1 MESAA
6 FSATARSGNVGR
18 LYDETA
24 ATHPNRLAIETNSAT
39 GERTGEADGAT
50 GGRSG
55 TTYTHADLRDRSARF
70 AGGLRDLGL
79 TPGDRVGVFLPNRP
93 AFVVAALGAIKA
105 GTPFVPLNPQFR
117 PREVAYRL
125 DDADAAAVVVH
136 ESLLGT
142 LETALDGL
150 DADPTVVVHADGA
163 PRSETGDD
171 ARGVLDGS
179 AGDDRTAADVRFVD
193 VDGEPFVAG
202 RDGDDV
208 AMQPYTSGTTGEPKG
223 VLLTH
228 RNLRAQSF
236 VGFERTTLDA
246 EEERF
251 LSVLPLSHIA
261 GFVNRTWQPLVR
273 GASVYLRDPQ
283 EWDPGA
289 AMATIEAESITKF
302 GAVAAMYVDIINHE
316 SFGEYDLSSLAEAME
331 GGTDMPVA
339 VQERFEAEAEVDLF
353 EAYGLTETGGGTH
366 AGINATFGPR
376 PGTVGQPFRATDC
389 KVVDE
394 DGEEVSP
401 GESGELLVRG
411 PHVMAG
417 YHDRPDETADAF
429 TDDGY
434 LRTGDVVRRD
444 EDNYYEVLGRKSDV
458 ILTAGYNVYPNEV
471 EEVLHEHPSVEDAS
485 VAGVPDD
492 RRGETVKAFV
502 VPADGTDPDAERLRQ
517 HCLEH
522 MAAYKH
528 PREVEFVQRLPRT
541 TSGKVQ
547 RFKLASGGDD

>member
-1 MESAA
+1 MESTA
-6 FSATARSGNVGR
+6 FSARARSGNVGR

-24 ATHPNRLAIETNSAT
+24 GTHPGRLALEM
-39 GERTGEADGAT
+39 DGVAY
-50 GGRSG
+50 S
-55 TTYTHADLRDRSARF
+55 HAELRDRSAGF

-79 TPGDRVGVFLPNRP
+79 RPGDRVGILLPNSP
-93 AFVVAALGAIKA
+93 EFVVAALGAVKA
-105 GTPFVPLNPQFR
+105 GTPFTPLNPQFS
-117 PREVAYRL
+117 PREVAYRVG
-125 DDADAAAVVVH
+125 DADAAALVVH

-142 LETALDGL
+142 AETAIDAVETDPAVVVRGSADGATPFD
-150 DADPTVVVHADGA
+150 DAVRFADVDGDPTVV
-163 PRSETGDD
+163 
-171 ARGVLDGS
+171 
-179 AGDDRTAADVRFVD
+179 DRTD
-193 VDGEPFVAG
+193 
-202 RDGDDV
+202 DDV

-236 VGFERTTLDA
+236 VGFERTALDA

-273 GASVYLRDPQ
+273 GASVYLQDPE

-289 AMATIEAESITKF
+289 AMATIESESVTKF
-302 GAVAAMYVDIINHE
+302 GAVAAMYVDIINHDE
-316 SFGEYDLSSLAEAME
+316 FGEYDLSSLQEVME
-331 GGTDMPVA
+331 GGTDMPGA
-339 VQERFEAEAEVDLF
+339 VQERFEAEAGVDLF

-376 PGTVGQPFRATDC
+376 PGTIGQPFRATDC

-394 DGEEVSP
+394 DGEEVPP

-417 YHDRPDETADAF
+417 YHERPEETAAAF

-434 LRTGDVVRRD
+434 FRTGDVVRRD

-458 ILTAGYNVYPNEV
+458 ILTAGYNVYPREV
-471 EEVLHEHPSVEDAS
+471 EEVLHDHPAVEDAS
-485 VAGVPDD
+485 VVGVPDE

-502 VPADGTDPDAERLRQ
+502 VTADGADPDAAEIRD
-517 HCLEH
+517 HCLEN
-522 MAAYKH
+522 AAPYKH
-528 PREVEFVQRLPRT
+528 PREVEFVRRLPRT
-541 TSGKVQ
+541 TSGKVR
-547 RFKLASGGDD
+547 RFELVSQDD

>member
-24 ATHPNRLAIETNSAT
+24 ATHPNRLAIEMGGAT
-39 GERTGEADGAT
+39 SDGTVETDGAT
-50 GGRSG
+50 SERTE
-55 TTYTHADLRDRSARF
+55 TTYTHAELRDRSAGF

-79 TPGDRVGVFLPNRP
+79 DPGDRVGVFLPNSP
-93 AFVVAALGAIKA
+93 EFVVAALGAMKA
-105 GTPFVPLNPQFR
+105 GTPFTPLNPQFR

-136 ESLLGT
+136 ESLLET
-142 LETALDGL
+142 ATTALDVV
-150 DADPTVVVHADGA
+150 DADPTVVVH
-163 PRSETGDD
+163 GDD
-171 ARGVLDGS
+171 PSV
-179 AGDDRTAADVRFVD
+179 DDAVDDALADVRFAD
-193 VDGEPFVAG
+193 VDGEPFVAE
-202 RDGDDV
+202 RDDDDV
-208 AMQPYTSGTTGEPKG
+208 AMQPYTSGTTGKPKG

-273 GASVYLRDPQ
+273 GASVYLRDPE
-283 EWDPGA
+283 EWDPED
-289 AMATIEAESITKF
+289 AMATIESESVTKF
-302 GAVAAMYVDIINHE
+302 GAVAAMYVDIINHD
-316 SFGEYDLSSLAEAME
+316 SFGEYDLSSLVEAME
-331 GGTDMPVA
+331 GGTEMPGP
-339 VQERFEAEAEVDLF
+339 VQERFESEAGVDLF

-394 DGEEVSP
+394 DDEEVPP

-417 YHDRPDETADAF
+417 YHDRPEETASAF

-434 LRTGDVVRRD
+434 FRTGDVVCRD

-458 ILTAGYNVYPNEV
+458 ILTAGYNVYPSEV
-471 EEVLHEHPSVEDAS
+471 EEVLHRHPSVEDAS
-485 VAGVPDD
+485 VAGIPDD

-502 VPADGTDPDAERLRQ
+502 LPASGTDPDADRLRQ
-517 HCLEH
+517 YCLEN

-528 PREVEFVQRLPRT
+528 PREIEFVQTLPRT